1 MSSEI
6 ITPAQNEA
14 VQMQPTKTPGNGRSF
29 GWISRKIKFPIISWP
44 LS

>member
-6 ITPAQNEA
+6 ITPVQNEA
-14 VQMQPTKTPGNGRSF
+14 VQMQPTKTPGK
-29 GWISRKIKFPIISWP
+29 WTQLWLDIKKIKFPIISWP